1 MGGADEAG
9 RGCVLGPL
17 VICLATVEQEREE
30 ELRKIGVKD
39 SKLLTPKRRE
49 HLYGKIREIC
59 TELIVMK
66 TTAATLNDAMKKH
79 SLNEIEAMELG
90 KALSMLRY
98 KPQVV
103 YIDSPDTVAGRFC
116 SRIRKYH
123 QGNEELLC
131 EHKADFKYPAV
142 SAASIIAKVERD
154 AVIEEIKKELACD
167 FGSGYTSDDRTISFL
182 KKNFHR
188 EEIHKYIRKEW
199 ETIDNIKQRKLNEFD
214 ADE

>member
-1 MGGADEAG
+1 M
-9 RGCVLGPL
+9 
-17 VICLATVEQEREE
+17 CLATVEQEREE

-66 TTAATLNDAMKKH
+66 TTAATLNDVIKKR

-116 SRIRKYH
+116 SRISKYH

-131 EHKADFKYPAV
+131 EHKADFKYPIV

-188 EEIHKYIRKEW
+188 VEVHKYIRMEW

>member
-1 MGGADEAG
+1 
-9 RGCVLGPL
+9 VLGPL
-17 VICLATVEQEREE
+17 VICLATVEQGREE

-49 HLYGKIREIC
+49 HLYGKIKEIC

-66 TTAATLNDAMKKH
+66 TTAATLNDVMKKH

-116 SRIRKYH
+116 GRIRKY
-123 QGNEELLC
+123 QKGDEELIC
-131 EHKADFKYPAV
+131 EHKADFNYPIC
-142 SAASIIAKVERD
+142 SAASIIAKVDRD

-188 EEIHKYIRKEW
+188 VEVHKYIRKEW
-199 ETIDNIKQRKLNEFD
+199 ETIDNIKQRKLSEFD
-214 ADE
+214 SDE

>member
-1 MGGADEAG
+1 M
-9 RGCVLGPL
+9 LGPL

-59 TELIVMK
+59 PELIVMK

-123 QGNEELLC
+123 KGNEELLC
-131 EHKADFKYPAV
+131 EHKADFKYPIV

-188 EEIHKYIRKEW
+188 VEVHKYIRKEW
-199 ETIDNIKQRKLNEFD
+199 ETIDNIKQRKLSEFD
-214 ADE
+214 SDE

>member
-1 MGGADEAG
+1 
-9 RGCVLGPL
+9 
-17 VICLATVEQEREE
+17 
-30 ELRKIGVKD
+30 
-39 SKLLTPKRRE
+39 
-49 HLYGKIREIC
+49 
-59 TELIVMK
+59 
-66 TTAATLNDAMKKH
+66 
-79 SLNEIEAMELG
+79 
-90 KALSMLRY
+90 
-98 KPQVV
+98 
-103 YIDSPDTVAGRFC
+103 
-116 SRIRKYH
+116 
-123 QGNEELLC
+123 
-131 EHKADFKYPAV
+131 V